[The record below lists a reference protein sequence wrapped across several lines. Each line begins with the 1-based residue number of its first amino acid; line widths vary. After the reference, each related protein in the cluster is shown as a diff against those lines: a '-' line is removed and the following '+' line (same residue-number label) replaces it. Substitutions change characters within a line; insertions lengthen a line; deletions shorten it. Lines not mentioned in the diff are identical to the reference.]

1 MHRRPPRPTRPDTLF
16 PYTTLFRSART
27 APDHARK
34 RALPHQSGTGLIS
47 GIDSLQRH
55 ATVHHPSGAAQQA
68 GVLAMTGDELSP
80 TRLGISRATAARLN
94 SMVVTVPGLPGPCR
108 KEIGRTSCR
117 ERVW

>member
-68 GVLAMTGDELSP
+68 GVLAMTEEKR
-80 TRLGISRATAARLN
+80 RLAMT
-94 SMVVTVPGLPGPCR
+94 
-108 KEIGRTSCR
+108 EIGRASCR
-117 ERVW
+117 ESVCQYV